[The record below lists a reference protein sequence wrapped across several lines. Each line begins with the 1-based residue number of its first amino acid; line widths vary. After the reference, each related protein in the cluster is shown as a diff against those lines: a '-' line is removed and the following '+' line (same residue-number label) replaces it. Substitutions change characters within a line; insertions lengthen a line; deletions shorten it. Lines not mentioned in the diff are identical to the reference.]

1 MEKSDGNAY
10 LALAVALAT
19 WYNEIRGDPMSVT
32 VEIRQKTIFRKP
44 LTLEDVIRLSGLSYG
59 TADENFRL
67 IERETG
73 NCTLLYDP
81 ETLARGME
89 LSVNENAIS
98 LKLSLPTS
106 KAEIRR
112 FYEVVKLLCTTL
124 KTKQFILEGQTQTLR
139 DIDTLMQNDMNASIG
154 ALDDL
159 NQEISKN
166 EYKHFQVFGIC
177 FPISLGKH
185 EFDYIGNDLDRL
197 GELLHY
203 LQSQDVYYA
212 APKVYRVKER
222 LVGIYFTE
230 ADLPTVLPTEPYII
244 LDQIKG
250 IEDWYLM
257 LKNQRTVRYEDFM
270 NAVSE
275 KTYFDANHRIIS
287 LSQEKLDAIL
297 ETWES
302 PVD

>member
-1 MEKSDGNAY
+1 
-10 LALAVALAT
+10 
-19 WYNEIRGDPMSVT
+19 MSVT
-32 VEIRQKTIFRKP
+32 VEIRQKSIFRKP

-81 ETLARGME
+81 EKLARGME
-89 LSVNENAIS
+89 LSVNENVIS

-139 DIDTLMQNDMNASIG
+139 DIDTLMQNDANASMG
-154 ALDDL
+154 ALEDL
-159 NQEISKN
+159 KQI
-166 EYKHFQVFGIC
+166 F
-177 FPISLGKH
+177 L
-185 EFDYIGNDLDRL
+185 
-197 GELLHY
+197 
-203 LQSQDVYYA
+203 
-212 APKVYRVKER
+212 
-222 LVGIYFTE
+222 
-230 ADLPTVLPTEPYII
+230 LPTEPYII

>member
-1 MEKSDGNAY
+1 
-10 LALAVALAT
+10 
-19 WYNEIRGDPMSVT
+19 MSVT
-32 VEIRQKTIFRKP
+32 VEIRQKSIFRKP

-112 FYEVVKLLCTTL
+112 FYEVVKLLCATL

-139 DIDTLMQNDMNASIG
+139 DIDTLMQNDANASMG

-159 NQEISKN
+159 KQEISKN

-257 LKNQRTVRYEDFM
+257 LKDQRTVRYEDFM

>member
-1 MEKSDGNAY
+1 
-10 LALAVALAT
+10 
-19 WYNEIRGDPMSVT
+19 MSVT

>member
-1 MEKSDGNAY
+1 
-10 LALAVALAT
+10 
-19 WYNEIRGDPMSVT
+19 MSVT
-32 VEIRQKTIFRKP
+32 VEIRQKSIFRKP

-139 DIDTLMQNDMNASIG
+139 DIDTLMQNDMNASMG

-257 LKNQRTVRYEDFM
+257 LKDQRTVRYEDFM

-275 KTYFDANHRIIS
+275 KTYFDSNHRIIS

>member
-1 MEKSDGNAY
+1 
-10 LALAVALAT
+10 
-19 WYNEIRGDPMSVT
+19 MSVT

-81 ETLARGME
+81 EKLARGME

-139 DIDTLMQNDMNASIG
+139 DIDTLMQNDANASMG

-159 NQEISKN
+159 KQEISKN

-257 LKNQRTVRYEDFM
+257 LKDQRTVRYEDFM

>member
-1 MEKSDGNAY
+1 
-10 LALAVALAT
+10 
-19 WYNEIRGDPMSVT
+19 MSVT
-32 VEIRQKTIFRKP
+32 VEIRQKSIFRKP

-81 ETLARGME
+81 EKLARGME

-112 FYEVVKLLCTTL
+112 FYELVKLLCTTL

-139 DIDTLMQNDMNASIG
+139 DIDTLMQNDANASMG

-159 NQEISKN
+159 KQEISKN

-203 LQSQDVYYA
+203 LQSQDMYYA

-257 LKNQRTVRYEDFM
+257 LKDQRTVRYEDFM

>member
-1 MEKSDGNAY
+1 
-10 LALAVALAT
+10 
-19 WYNEIRGDPMSVT
+19 MSVT
-32 VEIRQKTIFRKP
+32 VEIRQKSIFRKP

-139 DIDTLMQNDMNASIG
+139 DIDTLMQNDMNASMG

-257 LKNQRTVRYEDFM
+257 LKDQRTVRYEDFM

>member
-1 MEKSDGNAY
+1 
-10 LALAVALAT
+10 
-19 WYNEIRGDPMSVT
+19 MSVT
-32 VEIRQKTIFRKP
+32 VEIRQKSIFRKP

-98 LKLSLPTS
+98 LKLSLPTI

-257 LKNQRTVRYEDFM
+257 LKDQRTVRYEDFM

>member
-1 MEKSDGNAY
+1 
-10 LALAVALAT
+10 
-19 WYNEIRGDPMSVT
+19 MSVT
-32 VEIRQKTIFRKP
+32 VEIRQKSIFRKP

-124 KTKQFILEGQTQTLR
+124 KTKQFILEGQTQTLH
-139 DIDTLMQNDMNASIG
+139 DIDTLMQNDMNASMG

-197 GELLHY
+197 GELMHY

-257 LKNQRTVRYEDFM
+257 LKDQRTVRYEDFM

>member
-1 MEKSDGNAY
+1 
-10 LALAVALAT
+10 
-19 WYNEIRGDPMSVT
+19 MSVT
-32 VEIRQKTIFRKP
+32 VEIRQKSIFRKP

-112 FYEVVKLLCTTL
+112 FYEVVKLLCATL
-124 KTKQFILEGQTQTLR
+124 KTKQFILEGRTQTLR
-139 DIDTLMQNDMNASIG
+139 DIDTLMQNDANASMG

-159 NQEISKN
+159 KQEISKN

-257 LKNQRTVRYEDFM
+257 LKDQRTVRYEDFM

>member
-1 MEKSDGNAY
+1 
-10 LALAVALAT
+10 
-19 WYNEIRGDPMSVT
+19 MSVT
-32 VEIRQKTIFRKP
+32 VEIRQKSIFRKP

-139 DIDTLMQNDMNASIG
+139 DIDTLMQNDANASMG

-159 NQEISKN
+159 KQEISKN

-257 LKNQRTVRYEDFM
+257 LKDQRTVRYEDFM

-287 LSQEKLDAIL
+287 LSQEKLDTIL

>member
-257 LKNQRTVRYEDFM
+257 LKDQRTVRYEDFM

>member
-1 MEKSDGNAY
+1 
-10 LALAVALAT
+10 
-19 WYNEIRGDPMSVT
+19 MSVT

-81 ETLARGME
+81 EKLARGME

-139 DIDTLMQNDMNASIG
+139 DIDTLMQNDANASMG

-257 LKNQRTVRYEDFM
+257 LKDQRTVRYEDFM

-287 LSQEKLDAIL
+287 LSQEELDTIL

>member
-257 LKNQRTVRYEDFM
+257 LKDQRTVRYEDFM

-287 LSQEKLDAIL
+287 LSQEKLNAIL

>member
-1 MEKSDGNAY
+1 
-10 LALAVALAT
+10 
-19 WYNEIRGDPMSVT
+19 MSVT
-32 VEIRQKTIFRKP
+32 VEIRQKSIFRKP

-81 ETLARGME
+81 EKLARGME

-139 DIDTLMQNDMNASIG
+139 DIDTLMQNDMNASMG

-197 GELLHY
+197 GELMHY

-257 LKNQRTVRYEDFM
+257 LKDQRTVRYEDFM

>member
-1 MEKSDGNAY
+1 
-10 LALAVALAT
+10 
-19 WYNEIRGDPMSVT
+19 MSVT

-112 FYEVVKLLCTTL
+112 FYEVVKLLCSTL

-139 DIDTLMQNDMNASIG
+139 DIDTLMQNDANASMG

-159 NQEISKN
+159 KQEISKN

-257 LKNQRTVRYEDFM
+257 LKDQRTVRYEDFM

>member
-1 MEKSDGNAY
+1 
-10 LALAVALAT
+10 
-19 WYNEIRGDPMSVT
+19 MSVT

-81 ETLARGME
+81 EKLARGME

-139 DIDTLMQNDMNASIG
+139 DIDTLMQNDANASMG

-257 LKNQRTVRYEDFM
+257 LKDQRTVRYEDFM

>member
-1 MEKSDGNAY
+1 
-10 LALAVALAT
+10 
-19 WYNEIRGDPMSVT
+19 MSVT
-32 VEIRQKTIFRKP
+32 VEIRQKSIFRKP

-139 DIDTLMQNDMNASIG
+139 DIDTLMQNDANASMG

-257 LKNQRTVRYEDFM
+257 LKDQRTVRYEDFM

-287 LSQEKLDAIL
+287 LSHEKLDAIL

>member
-1 MEKSDGNAY
+1 
-10 LALAVALAT
+10 
-19 WYNEIRGDPMSVT
+19 MSVT
-32 VEIRQKTIFRKP
+32 VEIRQKSIFRKP

-124 KTKQFILEGQTQTLR
+124 KTKQFILEGQTQTLH
-139 DIDTLMQNDMNASIG
+139 DIDTLMQNDMNASMG

-177 FPISLGKH
+177 FPISIGKH

-197 GELLHY
+197 GELMHY

-230 ADLPTVLPTEPYII
+230 AELPTVLPTEPYII

-257 LKNQRTVRYEDFM
+257 LKDQRTVRYEDFM

>member
-1 MEKSDGNAY
+1 
-10 LALAVALAT
+10 
-19 WYNEIRGDPMSVT
+19 MSVT

-139 DIDTLMQNDMNASIG
+139 DIDTLMQNDANASMG
-154 ALDDL
+154 ALEDL

-197 GELLHY
+197 GELMHY

-257 LKNQRTVRYEDFM
+257 LKDQRTVRYEDFM

>member
-1 MEKSDGNAY
+1 
-10 LALAVALAT
+10 
-19 WYNEIRGDPMSVT
+19 MSVT
-32 VEIRQKTIFRKP
+32 VEIRQKSIFRKP

-81 ETLARGME
+81 EKLARGME

-139 DIDTLMQNDMNASIG
+139 DIDTLMQNDANASMG

-159 NQEISKN
+159 KQEISKN

-203 LQSQDVYYA
+203 LQSQDMYYA

-257 LKNQRTVRYEDFM
+257 LKDQRTVRYEDFM

>member
-1 MEKSDGNAY
+1 
-10 LALAVALAT
+10 
-19 WYNEIRGDPMSVT
+19 
-32 VEIRQKTIFRKP
+32 
-44 LTLEDVIRLSGLSYG
+44 
-59 TADENFRL
+59 
-67 IERETG
+67 
-73 NCTLLYDP
+73 
-81 ETLARGME
+81 
-89 LSVNENAIS
+89 
-98 LKLSLPTS
+98 
-106 KAEIRR
+106 
-112 FYEVVKLLCTTL
+112 
-124 KTKQFILEGQTQTLR
+124 
-139 DIDTLMQNDMNASIG
+139 MQNDMNASIG

-257 LKNQRTVRYEDFM
+257 LKDQRTVRYEDFM

>member
-1 MEKSDGNAY
+1 M
-10 LALAVALAT
+10 
-19 WYNEIRGDPMSVT
+19 PVT
-32 VEIRQKTIFRKP
+32 VEIRQKSIFRKP

-81 ETLARGME
+81 EKLARGME
-89 LSVNENAIS
+89 LSVNENVIF

-112 FYEVVKLLCTTL
+112 FYELVKLLCTTL

-139 DIDTLMQNDMNASIG
+139 DIDTLMQNDANASMG

-257 LKNQRTVRYEDFM
+257 LKDQRTVRYEDFM

-287 LSQEKLDAIL
+287 LSQEELDTIL

-302 PVD
+302 PVN

>member
-1 MEKSDGNAY
+1 
-10 LALAVALAT
+10 
-19 WYNEIRGDPMSVT
+19 MSVT
-32 VEIRQKTIFRKP
+32 VEIRQKSIFRKP

-139 DIDTLMQNDMNASIG
+139 DIDTLMQNDANASMG

-159 NQEISKN
+159 KQEISKN

-257 LKNQRTVRYEDFM
+257 LKDQRTVRYEDFM

>member
-1 MEKSDGNAY
+1 
-10 LALAVALAT
+10 
-19 WYNEIRGDPMSVT
+19 MSVT
-32 VEIRQKTIFRKP
+32 VEIRQKSIFRKP

-112 FYEVVKLLCTTL
+112 FYEVVKLLCSTL
-124 KTKQFILEGQTQTLR
+124 KTKQFILEGQTQTLH
-139 DIDTLMQNDMNASIG
+139 DIDTLMQNDMNASMG

-177 FPISLGKH
+177 FPISIGKH

-197 GELLHY
+197 GELMHY

-230 ADLPTVLPTEPYII
+230 AELPTVLPTEPYII

-257 LKNQRTVRYEDFM
+257 LKDQRTVRYEDFM

>member
-1 MEKSDGNAY
+1 
-10 LALAVALAT
+10 
-19 WYNEIRGDPMSVT
+19 MSVT
-32 VEIRQKTIFRKP
+32 VEIRQKSIFRKP

-124 KTKQFILEGQTQTLR
+124 KTKQFILEGQTQTLH
-139 DIDTLMQNDMNASIG
+139 DIDTLMQNDMNASMG
-154 ALDDL
+154 ALEDL
-159 NQEISKN
+159 KQI
-166 EYKHFQVFGIC
+166 F
-177 FPISLGKH
+177 L
-185 EFDYIGNDLDRL
+185 
-197 GELLHY
+197 
-203 LQSQDVYYA
+203 
-212 APKVYRVKER
+212 
-222 LVGIYFTE
+222 
-230 ADLPTVLPTEPYII
+230 LPTEPYII

-257 LKNQRTVRYEDFM
+257 LKDQRTVRYEDFM

>member
-1 MEKSDGNAY
+1 
-10 LALAVALAT
+10 
-19 WYNEIRGDPMSVT
+19 MSVT
-32 VEIRQKTIFRKP
+32 VEIRQKTIFKKP

-81 ETLARGME
+81 EKLARGME

-139 DIDTLMQNDMNASIG
+139 DIDTLMQNDANASMG

-159 NQEISKN
+159 KQEISKN

-185 EFDYIGNDLDRL
+185 EFDFIGNDLDRL

-257 LKNQRTVRYEDFM
+257 LKDQRTVRYEDFM

>member
-1 MEKSDGNAY
+1 
-10 LALAVALAT
+10 
-19 WYNEIRGDPMSVT
+19 MSVT
-32 VEIRQKTIFRKP
+32 VEIRQKSIFRKP

-81 ETLARGME
+81 EKLARGME

-139 DIDTLMQNDMNASIG
+139 DIDTLMQNDANASMG

-257 LKNQRTVRYEDFM
+257 LKDQRTVRYEDFM

>member
-1 MEKSDGNAY
+1 
-10 LALAVALAT
+10 
-19 WYNEIRGDPMSVT
+19 MSVT
-32 VEIRQKTIFRKP
+32 VEIRQKSIFRKP

-81 ETLARGME
+81 EKLARGME

-139 DIDTLMQNDMNASIG
+139 DIDTLMQNDANASMG

-159 NQEISKN
+159 KQEISKN

-257 LKNQRTVRYEDFM
+257 LKDQRTVRYEDFM

>member
-1 MEKSDGNAY
+1 
-10 LALAVALAT
+10 
-19 WYNEIRGDPMSVT
+19 MSVT
-32 VEIRQKTIFRKP
+32 VEIHQKSIFRKP

-257 LKNQRTVRYEDFM
+257 LKDQRTVRYEDFM

-287 LSQEKLDAIL
+287 LSQEKLDVIL
-297 ETWES
+297 ETWEF

>member
-1 MEKSDGNAY
+1 
-10 LALAVALAT
+10 
-19 WYNEIRGDPMSVT
+19 MSVT

-81 ETLARGME
+81 EKLARGME

-139 DIDTLMQNDMNASIG
+139 DIDTLMQNDANASMG

-166 EYKHFQVFGIC
+166 EYKHFQVFGTC

-203 LQSQDVYYA
+203 LQ
-212 APKVYRVKER
+212 
-222 LVGIYFTE
+222 
-230 ADLPTVLPTEPYII
+230 
-244 LDQIKG
+244 
-250 IEDWYLM
+250 
-257 LKNQRTVRYEDFM
+257 
-270 NAVSE
+270 
-275 KTYFDANHRIIS
+275 
-287 LSQEKLDAIL
+287 
-297 ETWES
+297 
-302 PVD
+302 

>member
-1 MEKSDGNAY
+1 
-10 LALAVALAT
+10 
-19 WYNEIRGDPMSVT
+19 MSVT
-32 VEIRQKTIFRKP
+32 VEIRQKSIFRKP

-81 ETLARGME
+81 KTLARGME

-139 DIDTLMQNDMNASIG
+139 DIDTLMQNDANASMG

-159 NQEISKN
+159 KQEISKN

-257 LKNQRTVRYEDFM
+257 LKDQRTVRYEDFM

>member
-1 MEKSDGNAY
+1 
-10 LALAVALAT
+10 
-19 WYNEIRGDPMSVT
+19 MSVT
-32 VEIRQKTIFRKP
+32 VEIRQKSIFRKP

-81 ETLARGME
+81 EKLARGME
-89 LSVNENAIS
+89 LSVNENVIS

-106 KAEIRR
+106 KAEIRC
-112 FYEVVKLLCTTL
+112 FYELVKLLCTTL

-139 DIDTLMQNDMNASIG
+139 DIDTLMQNDMNASMG

-257 LKNQRTVRYEDFM
+257 LKDQRTVRYEDFM

>member
-1 MEKSDGNAY
+1 
-10 LALAVALAT
+10 
-19 WYNEIRGDPMSVT
+19 MSVT
-32 VEIRQKTIFRKP
+32 VEIRQKSIFRKP

-257 LKNQRTVRYEDFM
+257 LKDQRTVRYEDFM